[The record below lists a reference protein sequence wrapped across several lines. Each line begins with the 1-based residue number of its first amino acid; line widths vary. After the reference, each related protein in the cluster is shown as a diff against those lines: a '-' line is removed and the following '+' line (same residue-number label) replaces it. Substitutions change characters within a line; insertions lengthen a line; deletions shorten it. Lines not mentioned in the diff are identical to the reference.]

1 LRLGKEHNMPDIMH
15 LVKINASPDRV
26 YQALT
31 TSEDIRNW
39 WTRNADLDGT
49 IGGEGEFRFGSYGGT
64 QVTKV
69 RVAELV
75 PSVRV
80 GWKITASFRP
90 EWVDTTITFDL
101 RADKDATVVL
111 FAHRGFQRADDIYAL
126 CTTGWGYYLVS
137 LQQYLQTG
145 QGAPSPDIDFAR
157 VLR

>member
-1 LRLGKEHNMPDIMH
+1 MPDIMH
-15 LVKINASPDRV
+15 LVKINASPGRV

-31 TSEDIRNW
+31 TSEGVRNW
-39 WTRNADLDGT
+39 WTRDADLDGT
-49 IGGEGEFRFGSYGGT
+49 IGGEGEFRFSSYGGL

-80 GWKITASFRP
+80 GWQTTGSFRP